1 MMDENLSRVFNFTEE
16 GVFRKIAPSSR
27 SRVDGLSSPRSF
39 PDKNQ
44 MALLQLLFQK
54 NLIRVIFTR
63 NVKGLIVYLNVT
75 ALTAI
80 SAPGRIGEVLQSTL
94 GRKMSSKWQRR
105 KSYWFESGMKP
116 FNVKDLESK

>member
-16 GVFRKIAPSSR
+16 GVFRKMAQSSR

-44 MALLQLLFQK
+44 IALLQLLFRK
-54 NLIRVIFTR
+54 ISSELFLLEMS
-63 NVKGLIVYLNVT
+63 KPLVYLNVT

-80 SAPGRIGEVLQSTL
+80 SMPGRIGEVLHSTL
-94 GRKMSSKWQRR
+94 GRKMS
-105 KSYWFESGMKP
+105 
-116 FNVKDLESK
+116 N